1 MLPIITNITGTLS
14 WVVIFRSEGR
24 KQTRTTNE
32 PKKNRWE
39 MMKPVDEEVKQN
51 THKKTQ
57 VSEKEKKADEHAE
70 ERDCGVR
77 LDQDNSSDWVDH

>member
-1 MLPIITNITGTLS
+1 
-14 WVVIFRSEGR
+14 
-24 KQTRTTNE
+24 
-32 PKKNRWE
+32 

-51 THKKTQ
+51 TQKKTQ

-77 LDQDNSSDWVDH
+77 LDQDNSSD